1 MAFSINR
8 RTALVTA
15 VAAALPIPRVRA
27 ADDGLPGWKPMGVS
41 EAESRTLAAACE
53 RILPPTSTPGAA
65 AFGVPQFVDRAVAS
79 WCSAEEARA
88 FRAGLAQLEAAAR
101 STFGVSFAAATAA
114 QQDALLTAAQAEA
127 EQALARG
134 ESHYFVLLRDLAT
147 VGYFQSEPGCTQ
159 VLRYDPVPGEYR
171 GCVPLEEIG
180 GAWAL

>member
-1 MAFSINR
+1 RLRHRWRGDDVVGLRESVPDVHGADRACRRVRGGGRQAGRALMAFSINR
-8 RTALVTA
+8 RTARVTA

-53 RILPPTSTPGAA
+53 RILPPTATPGAA
-65 AFGVPQFVDRAVAS
+65 AFGVPQFVARAVAS

-134 ESHYFVLLRDLAT
+134 
-147 VGYFQSEPGCTQ
+147 
-159 VLRYDPVPGEYR
+159 
-171 GCVPLEEIG
+171 
-180 GAWAL
+180 